1 LLPYGNERPYNA
13 LRLARALAGKEK
25 KHSPFAKL
33 TDWTATV
40 DKVLAF

>member
-1 LLPYGNERPYNA
+1 VQATAVTFASPLCLTP
-13 LRLARALAGKEK
+13 GKEK

-40 DKVLAF
+40 DKVLVF